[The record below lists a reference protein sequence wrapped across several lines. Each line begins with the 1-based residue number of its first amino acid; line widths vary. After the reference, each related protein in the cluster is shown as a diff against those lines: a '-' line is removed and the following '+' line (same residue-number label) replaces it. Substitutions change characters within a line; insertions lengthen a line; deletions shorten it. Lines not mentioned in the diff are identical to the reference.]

1 MLCSSDNLRNYMYI
15 VIVFTQQDLHLYVP
29 FVLNNEDRV
38 TENGRWTVKSIS
50 YTTASIKQIFFQN
63 SKGQA

>member
-1 MLCSSDNLRNYMYI
+1 MQCSSDNLRNYMYI

-38 TENGRWTVKSIS
+38 TENGRWTVKPIS
-50 YTTASIKQIFFQN
+50 YITASMKQIFFRN
-63 SKGQA
+63 